1 LHKLYYPFQKTETM
15 KFAAA
20 FLALVAGASAFTI
33 KPQGPTST
41 ALFNGPVIGKGGMA
55 DTRDPEAYVDEDP
68 RKSISA
74 APSFEE
80 YLKQRDGGGAAPAP
94 APAPVAAAP
103 APAPAAYSPPA
114 PAPAPAPAAH
124 SGPVIGKGGMADTR
138 DPEAYVDEDPR
149 KSISEAPSFEE
160 YLKSRQN

>member
-1 LHKLYYPFQKTETM
+1 M
-15 KFAAA
+15 KFSVA
-20 FLALVAGASAFTI
+20 FIVLSAGASAFTI
-33 KPQGPTST
+33 KPRASSST

-55 DTRDPEAYVDEDP
+55 DTRDPDAYVDEDP
-68 RKSISA
+68 RKSISE

-80 YLKQRDGGGAAPAP
+80 YLKQRQGGAAPA
-94 APAPVAAAP
+94 AVAAAP
-103 APAPAAYSPPA
+103 VPAPYSPPA
-114 PAPAPAPAAH
+114 VPTPAPAPAPAAH

-160 YLKSRQN
+160 YLKQRQN